1 MNKLPPLFSFPT
13 EDYDKIKEEV
23 WDESWHSLNLFSA
36 LAAISFAVMAI
47 ISFFPSAVSG
57 NRIAYIVHAFVSLA
71 FYGVSFMRFK
81 NIRAK
86 EFFVYAFYASL
97 LIFGIVTGA
106 VFTPETLTVNYIAM
120 MLVVPLLFIARAWI
134 VNTLTFS
141 SIFIY
146 IVLAYFTQENANF
159 LHNLIHVFS
168 YGLLSVVIVSAIMRN
183 KMQRLLY
190 QSEMAALERAEK
202 ESQEKIRH
210 KEIFIADM
218 LRYAS
223 SEEEPDRVLNQLVKY
238 LGEKLRSDRAYIFE
252 ENASGTFDN
261 TYEWCRDGITR
272 EIDTLQGVP
281 YEGVIEVWY
290 ELYRS
295 SKNVVIHDVE
305 KYRDTSEKIYN
316 ILKSQGVNTLVTG
329 PIIVEG
335 KIIGFYGVDNPPV
348 ELLNDV
354 SVLLEMMEFII
365 SFVIRLRNN
374 AKSLEYG
381 ALHDQLTGCKNRK
394 ALDWVY
400 SNKNDPR
407 EPLAVVVC
415 DLNGL
420 KEINDRQGHDAGD
433 LFIQRTSEA
442 LKSVFGQENIYRL
455 GGDEFGAVIKNIS
468 KHELDEMLDLARL
481 QLGTTAS
488 LGSAYRE
495 GIGPDFN
502 TLFKLAD
509 MEMYRQKSRYYN
521 DASRDR
527 RSHNS

>member
-1 MNKLPPLFSFPT
+1 MNKLPPFFSFPS
-13 EDYDKIKEEV
+13 EDYNKIKEEV
-23 WDESWHSLNLFSA
+23 WAESWHSLNLFSA

-47 ISFFPSAVSG
+47 ISLFSSGVSG
-57 NRIAYIVHAFVSLA
+57 NRIAYIIHSFVSLI
-71 FYGVSFMRFK
+71 FYAVSFIRFK
-81 NIRAK
+81 SIRAK
-86 EFFVYAFYASL
+86 EFFVYAFYVSL
-97 LIFGIVTGA
+97 LIFGIATGA
-106 VFTPETLTVNYIAM
+106 VFTPETLTVNYLVM
-120 MLVVPLLFIARAWI
+120 MLVVPLLFIARAWVI
-134 VNTLTFS
+134 NALTFS
-141 SIFIY
+141 SVLIY

-168 YGLLSVVIVSAIMRN
+168 YGLLSMVIVSVIMRN

-190 QSEMAALERAEK
+190 QSEMVALELAK
-202 ESQEKIRH
+202 TQSQEKLRH

-223 SEEEPDRVLNQLVKY
+223 SEGDPDRVMNQLIKY
-238 LGEKLRSDRAYIFE
+238 LGENLNSDRAYIFE
-252 ENASGTFDN
+252 ENSSGTFDN
-261 TYEWCRDGITR
+261 TYEWCRDGVAG
-272 EIDTLQGVP
+272 EIDKVRGVP
-281 YEGVIEVWY
+281 YDGVIEVWY

-305 KYRDTSEKIYN
+305 KYRNTSEEIYN
-316 ILKSQGVNTLVTG
+316 ILKPQGVNTLVTG

-335 KIIGFYGVDNPPV
+335 KIVGFYGVDNPPD
-348 ELLNDV
+348 EMLNEI
-354 SVLLEMMEFII
+354 SELLEMMEYII

-400 SNKNDPR
+400 SNKCSPS

-433 LFIQRTSEA
+433 LFIVRTSEA
-442 LKSVFGQENIYRL
+442 LKSVFGDENVYRM
-455 GGDEFGAVIKNIS
+455 GGDEFAAVIKNIS
-468 KHELDEMLDLARL
+468 KHELDEMLDLAKL
-481 QLGTTAS
+481 QLGSTAS

-495 GIGPDFN
+495 GIGTDIN

-527 RSHNS
+527 RLRNT

>member
-1 MNKLPPLFSFPT
+1 MNKLPPFFSFPT
-13 EDYDKIKEEV
+13 EDYNKIKDAV
-23 WDESWHSLNLFSA
+23 WEESWHSLNLFSA

-47 ISFFPSAVSG
+47 ISMFSSGVSG
-57 NRIAYIVHAFVSLA
+57 NRIPYIVHAFVSLL
-71 FYGVSFMRFK
+71 FYAVSFIRFK
-81 NIRAK
+81 SVHTKA
-86 EFFVYAFYASL
+86 FFVYAFYFSL
-97 LIFGIVTGA
+97 LLFGIVTGTL
-106 VFTPETLTVNYIAM
+106 FTPETLTVNYIVM
-120 MLVVPLLFIARAWI
+120 MLVVPLLFIARAWLI
-134 VNTLTFS
+134 NTLTFS
-141 SIFIY
+141 SILIY
-146 IVLAYFTQENANF
+146 IVLAYFTQENENF

-168 YGLLSVVIVSAIMRN
+168 YGLLSVVIVSAIMRS

-190 QSEMAALERAEK
+190 QSEMVALELAK
-202 ESQEKIRH
+202 IESQEKLRH

-238 LGEKLRSDRAYIFE
+238 LGEKLHSDRAYIFE

-261 TYEWCRDGITR
+261 TYEWCRDGVAG
-272 EIDTLQGVP
+272 EIDKLRGVP

-295 SKNVVIHDVE
+295 SKNVVIRDVE
-305 KYRDTSEKIYN
+305 KYKNTSEEIYN
-316 ILKSQGVNTLVTG
+316 ILKPQGINTLVTG

-335 KIIGFYGVDNPPV
+335 KIIGFFGVDNPPCDM
-348 ELLNDV
+348 LNDI

-365 SFVIRLRNN
+365 SFAIRLRNN

-381 ALHDQLTGCKNRK
+381 ALHDQLTGCGNRK

-400 SNKNDPR
+400 SEKNGPR

-420 KEINDRQGHDAGD
+420 KEVNDRQGHDAGD
-433 LFIQRTSEA
+433 LFIVRTSEA
-442 LKSVFGQENIYRL
+442 LKSVFGQENVYRL
-455 GGDEFGAVIKNIS
+455 GGDEFAAVIKNIA
-468 KHELDEMLDLARL
+468 KHELDEMLVLAKL
-481 QLGTTAS
+481 QLGSTAS

-495 GIGPDFN
+495 GTDTDFN

-509 MEMYRQKSRYYN
+509 MEMYRQKSLYYS
-521 DASRDR
+521 DASLDR
-527 RSHNS
+527 RSRNT